1 MAYAQGITSL
11 TGLCDPIGPAP
22 DYSYTGICPNNTLPL
37 GDLQEVI
44 APLVCNETGS
54 TKCGS
59 GQVITKQ
66 QNDSFTDLSNGTL
79 LLQLSTKSPVFPCIL
94 NSFST
99 KPSLKKVSTND
110 DHQRVKFD
118 SSKRKFQKREKLSHL
133 EVEKPVLMGDDYG
146 WGGCAG
152 GRISSSWSDHPG
164 HFPVTGWAHKL
175 LICDKYSSNNSYTA
189 MQSSEHCHQPPL
201 DCIRCD
207 VLAAGLS
214 HCILGH
220 CQQAE
225 CRATL
230 PSHYHT
236 PRYSPIQ
243 FWPL

>member
-1 MAYAQGITSL
+1 MVSSF
-11 TGLCDPIGPAP
+11 C
-22 DYSYTGICPNNTLPL
+22 SCPQVSCIPMHTNFMFNKT
-37 GDLQEVI
+37 I
-44 APLVCNETGS
+44 IKKNS
-54 TKCGS
+54 T
-59 GQVITKQ
+59 
-66 QNDSFTDLSNGTL
+66 D
-79 LLQLSTKSPVFPCIL
+79 
-94 NSFST
+94 
-99 KPSLKKVSTND
+99 D

-118 SSKRKFQKREKLSHL
+118 SSRRKFQKREKHL

-152 GRISSSWSDHPG
+152 GGISSSWSDHPG

-175 LICDKYSSNNSYTA
+175 LICDKYSINNSYTA
-189 MQSSEHCHQPPL
+189 MQSGEHCHQPPL

-236 PRYSPIQ
+236 PRCSPIQ
-243 FWPL
+243 FWALQRDCKIASLICLIALLLHRDEKVLWSGVILHRVSL